1 MTLKAQLEGL
11 NARQQEI
18 AAEIEAFGEVD
29 KNDDKAYAIAIE
41 QVGVLNLEFDENE
54 KQTDVLGA
62 AYSRTIKARNNL
74 ITQAI
79 PPGTTPGGDGPGI
92 GEPGGPANVGEAL
105 EAWDRIR
112 IPRKAQF
119 CRTKVFDS
127 DKIAYFSG
135 LCIMSMTGNRWATNK
150 LAEVDFVVGPVSA
163 PQNAMDGDTGG
174 AGGFSVPHPM
184 AAEIIRLV
192 EEYGVF
198 RRYSRV
204 MPMTSATLD
213 VPKRASG
220 LTVFYPAT
228 QGAAITA
235 SDIVFEQVN
244 LVAKKAA
251 QLSVWSTELD
261 EDSIISMTDLVT
273 TEMAWAFAQAEDLNS
288 FLGDG
293 TSGSNNITG
302 ISDAL
307 LAGAKVVSAGSAGA
321 MLWSDVTLANYH
333 EMIGKLQWYPGIS
346 PVWFINHQGFSESMQ
361 AILYAL
367 GGNTVATG
375 AGGTPMEFLGYP
387 VVRTQVLTRNPLT
400 AGQMIAVFG
409 DLRLT
414 TMLGNRRD
422 VTMIMLRELFAV
434 NDQIGI
440 QSTMRTDTQ
449 IHDVGTSTE
458 AGGLV
463 GLFSP

>member
-1 MTLKAQLEGL
+1 M
-11 NARQQEI
+11 
-18 AAEIEAFGEVD
+18 D
-29 KNDDKAYAIAIE
+29 
-41 QVGVLNLEFDENE
+41 
-54 KQTDVLGA
+54 
-62 AYSRTIKARNNL
+62 
-74 ITQAI
+74 
-79 PPGTTPGGDGPGI
+79 
-92 GEPGGPANVGEAL
+92 
-105 EAWDRIR
+105 
-112 IPRKAQF
+112 
-119 CRTKVFDS
+119 
-127 DKIAYFSG
+127 
-135 LCIMSMTGNRWATNK
+135 
-150 LAEVDFVVGPVSA
+150 A
-163 PQNAMDGDTGG
+163 PQNAMDGDTGA

-213 VPKRASG
+213 VPKRTSG
-220 LTVFYPAT
+220 LTVKYPAT
-228 QGAAITA
+228 QGAEIVA
-235 SDIVFEQVN
+235 SDVIFEQVN

-251 QLSVWSTELD
+251 QLSIWSTELD
-261 EDSIISMTDLVT
+261 EDSIISMTDLIT

-293 TSGSNNITG
+293 TGTFNNISG
-302 ISDAL
+302 IEDAL
-307 LAGAKVVSAGSAGA
+307 LAGAKVVGDGSTGA
-321 MLWSDVTLANYH
+321 SVWSDTTLANYH
-333 EMIGKLQWYPGIS
+333 EMIGKLAWYPGIQ

-361 AILYAL
+361 AILYGL

-375 AGGTPMEFLGYP
+375 AGGTPMEFLGSP

-400 AGQMIAVFG
+400 ADQMIAVFG
-409 DLRLT
+409 DLRMT
-414 TMLGNRRD
+414 TMMGNRRD
-422 VTMIMLRELFAV
+422 VTMIMLRELYAA

-449 IHDVGTSTE
+449 VHDIGTATE